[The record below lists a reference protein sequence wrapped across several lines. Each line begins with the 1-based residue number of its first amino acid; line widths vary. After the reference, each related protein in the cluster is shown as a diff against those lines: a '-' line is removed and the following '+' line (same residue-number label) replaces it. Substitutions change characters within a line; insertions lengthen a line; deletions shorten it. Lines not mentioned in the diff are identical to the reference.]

1 MSQST
6 NVLTGNNVSA
16 ASAIDFAAGR
26 LDTLELFKSYGALD
40 RKSSAAK
47 KAATESAVAY
57 MQAAKMDYEAEKQ
70 FKTDCVI
77 AQAGKNATKERM
89 EYCRASLNNAL
100 KLYPDYVAAIAQTP
114 AAIEKAKQ
122 RGGAQSAADKKA
134 AAKKVLAD
142 KKAKALKDKAAG
154 IKVIKGKAQ
163 SAPQVEL
170 PTDIIRFDH
179 IIEDV
184 TRSMQGIHSHVQMHL
199 QPSQLTDYNKAQKDF
214 LITIASIVN
223 K

>member
-1 MSQST
+1 MKPAT
-6 NVLTGNNVSA
+6 TA
-16 ASAIDFAAGR
+16 TTATTATIDFAVSR

-57 MQAAKMDYEAEKQ
+57 MQAAKMDYAAEKQ

-89 EYCRASLNNAL
+89 EYCRASLNTAL
-100 KLYPDYVAAIAQTP
+100 KLYPEYVAAIAQTP

-214 LITIASIVN
+214 LLTVAAIVN